1 MESQHYVLSV
11 NQAEGSDE
19 FLKKLKMAAEASLK
33 GLTTVIKGE
42 GNSAVLTVQVYPLG
56 WVLQNVTLES
66 IPLIVAA
73 LEANNPTGLEGLMSA
88 GVPYEGNLARIL
100 RANMSNTELKIC
112 GKCCP
117 CRLGGPRIG
126 EMLESIADGS
136 QPFTA
141 EVATQLHEVGF
152 AMKHASMCAVGMF
165 GADPLLFC
173 LTHFKNDLGQHA
185 VKGA

>member
-11 NQAEGSDE
+11 NQAEGSDD
-19 FLKKLKMAAEASLK
+19 FLKKLKMATESSLK
-33 GLTTVIKGE
+33 GLTTVIKVG
-42 GNSAVLTVQVYPLG
+42 GNSSALTVQVYPLG
-56 WVLQNVTLES
+56 WVLSNVTLES

-73 LEANNPTGLEGLMSA
+73 LVAQNPAGLESLMCA
-88 GVPYEGNLARIL
+88 DAPYEGNLARLL
-100 RANMSNTELKIC
+100 RANMTQTELKIC

-126 EMLESIADGS
+126 QVLEGLAEGS
-136 QPFTA
+136 LPFTPAVA
-141 EVATQLHEVGF
+141 EQLQEVGF
-152 AMKHASMCAVGMF
+152 AMKNASMCMVGMF

-173 LTHFKNDLGQHA
+173 LTHFKNDLAPNA